1 MHKLLS
7 RVANGERRVATSL
20 LLAFATACAGTP
32 GYRAPGVVVAPS
44 YPVTQSAQVRPAVTT
59 TPFWIEI
66 GDSTLSA
73 LVAEALRN
81 GTDVHI
87 AEARLDAT
95 RATRRLSAFDLA
107 PTVTAGGS
115 VLRSQQSLAAVPGL
129 SNRLPQQDLYDV
141 GFDASWEVDLFGRVR
156 RNVAAQTAITSV
168 AEHSLE
174 DVQVS
179 LAAEVARTYF
189 ELRGTQAQLAVAR
202 RNAEVQ
208 RRTLALTEDRLA
220 AGRGAG
226 FDVERAKAALQL
238 TLASV
243 PGLNAQIAAHR
254 NRISTLLG
262 RAPEAAPTELLADA
276 PLPTLPDSVT
286 IGSPR
291 QLIRRRPDVLAA
303 ERNVAMQSL
312 FVGAAQA
319 DYLPRFALGA
329 SVGYT
334 SNRVAS
340 LTDNNMS
347 RILFGPSVS
356 FPLLDLGRVRERVNV
371 AHASQSEARAQYTS
385 TVLRA
390 LEETETAVSSYDR
403 AHERVGILGEA
414 VKSSTRALDLAQQ
427 RFEAGLTD
435 FLQVLDAQRTL
446 LDAENQLATA
456 QVQAGT
462 ALVALYKAAGGTWSA
477 R

>member
-1 MHKLLS
+1 MLRLS
-7 RVANGERRVATSL
+7 THFILATVIVVLAQGCASAPAYQPPAVA
-20 LLAFATACAGTP
+20 
-32 GYRAPGVVVAPS
+32 VAPS
-44 YPVTQSAQVRPAVTT
+44 YPATQSAQLRPAVTT
-59 TPFWIEI
+59 QPFWQEI

-73 LVAEALRN
+73 LVGEALRN

-95 RATRRLSAFDLA
+95 RASRRLSAYDLA
-107 PTVTAGGS
+107 PTITAGGS
-115 VLRSQQSLAAVPGL
+115 ALRSQQSLAAVPGL
-129 SNRLPQQDLYDV
+129 ANRLPQQDLYDV
-141 GFDASWEVDLFGRVR
+141 GFDASWELDVFGRVR
-156 RNVAAQTAITSV
+156 RNVAAQSAMTSV

-189 ELRGTQAQLAVAR
+189 ELRGAQLQLAVAL
-202 RNAEVQ
+202 RNADVQ
-208 RRTLALTEDRLA
+208 RKTLALTEDRLA

-226 FDVERAKAALQL
+226 FDVERAKSVLQL
-238 TLASV
+238 TLATV
-243 PGLNAQIAAHR
+243 PGLKAQISAHR
-254 NRISTLLG
+254 NRITTLLG
-262 RAPEAAPTELLADA
+262 RAPEAAPAELLSDA
-276 PLPTLPDSVT
+276 ALPTLPDSVT

-303 ERNVAMQSL
+303 ERAVAAQSL

-319 DYLPRFALGA
+319 DYMPRFSLGA
-329 SVGYT
+329 SAGYT

-347 RILFGPSVS
+347 RVLFGPTVT
-356 FPLLDLGRVRERVNV
+356 FPLLDLGRVKEKVNV
-371 AHASQSEARAQYTS
+371 AHAAQSEAQAQYTS

-403 AHERVGILGEA
+403 AHERLGILDEA
-414 VKSSTRALDLAQQ
+414 VKSSNRALDLAQQ

-435 FLQVLDAQRTL
+435 FLQVLDAQRTV
-446 LDAENQLATA
+446 LDAENQLVAA
-456 QVQAGT
+456 RVQAGT
-462 ALVALYKAAGGTWSA
+462 SLVALYKAAGGTWSA

>member
-1 MHKLLS
+1 MLKLS
-7 RVANGERRVATSL
+7 THFI
-20 LLAFATACAGTP
+20 LAGLTLAAACAG
-32 GYRAPGVVVAPS
+32 APAYQPPAVAVAPA
-44 YPVTQSAQVRPAVTT
+44 YPATQSARLRPAITT
-59 TPFWIEI
+59 EPFWQEI

-73 LVAEALRN
+73 LVGEALRN
-81 GTDVHI
+81 GADVHI

-95 RATRRLSAFDLA
+95 RASRRLAAFDLA
-107 PTVTAGGS
+107 PTVTAVGS
-115 VLRSQQSLAAVPGL
+115 ALRSQQSIAAVPGL
-129 SNRLPQQDLYDV
+129 ASRLPQMDLYDV
-141 GFDASWEVDLFGRVR
+141 GFDASWELDVFGRVR
-156 RNVAAQTAITSV
+156 RNVAAQNAITSV

-189 ELRGTQAQLAVAR
+189 ELRGTQRQLAVAL
-202 RNAEVQ
+202 RNADVQ
-208 RRTLALTEDRLA
+208 RKTLALTEDRLA
-220 AGRGAG
+220 AGRGAR

-254 NRISTLLG
+254 NRITTLLG
-262 RAPEAAPTELLADA
+262 RAPEASPVELLSDA

-303 ERNVAMQSL
+303 ERAVAAQSL

-329 SVGYT
+329 SAGYT

-340 LTDNNMS
+340 LTNTNMS
-347 RILFGPSVS
+347 RVLFGPTVS
-356 FPLLDLGRVRERVNV
+356 FPLLDLGRVRERVSV
-371 AHASQSEARAQYTS
+371 AHAGQSEAQAQYTS
-385 TVLRA
+385 TVTRA

-403 AHERVGILGEA
+403 AHERLGILGEA

-446 LDAENQLATA
+446 LDAENQLANA
-456 QVQAGT
+456 QIQAGT

>member
-1 MHKLLS
+1 
-7 RVANGERRVATSL
+7 
-20 LLAFATACAGTP
+20 
-32 GYRAPGVVVAPS
+32 
-44 YPVTQSAQVRPAVTT
+44 
-59 TPFWIEI
+59 
-66 GDSTLSA
+66 
-73 LVAEALRN
+73 
-81 GTDVHI
+81 
-87 AEARLDAT
+87 
-95 RATRRLSAFDLA
+95 
-107 PTVTAGGS
+107 
-115 VLRSQQSLAAVPGL
+115 
-129 SNRLPQQDLYDV
+129 
-141 GFDASWEVDLFGRVR
+141 
-156 RNVAAQTAITSV
+156 VAAQTAMTSV

-189 ELRGTQAQLAVAR
+189 ELRGAQAQLAVAL
-202 RNAEVQ
+202 RNADVQ
-208 RRTLALTEDRLA
+208 RKTLALTEDRLA

-243 PGLNAQIAAHR
+243 PGLNAQVAAHR
-254 NRISTLLG
+254 NRIATLLG
-262 RAPEAAPTELLADA
+262 RAPQDAPAGLMAAA
-276 PLPTLPDSVT
+276 PLPSLPDSVT

-303 ERNVAMQSL
+303 ERNVAAQSL

-319 DYLPRFALGA
+319 DYLPHFALGA

-347 RILFGPSVS
+347 RVLFGPTVTY
-356 FPLLDLGRVRERVNV
+356 PLLDLGRVRERVSI
-371 AHASQSEARAQYTS
+371 AQASQSEAQAQYTS

-403 AHERVGILGEA
+403 AHERVGLLGDA
-414 VKSSTRALDLAQQ
+414 VTSSTKALDLAQQ

-435 FLQVLDAQRTL
+435 FLQVLDAQRTV
-446 LDAENQLATA
+446 LDAENQLVAA

-462 ALVALYKAAGGTWSA
+462 SLVALYKAAGGTWSLHQ
-477 R
+477 

>member
-1 MHKLLS
+1 MRKLSLLS
-7 RVANGERRVATSL
+7 
-20 LLAFATACAGTP
+20 LAFAAACAG
-32 GYRAPGVVVAPS
+32 APAYQPPAIAVAPS
-44 YPVTQSAQVRPAVTT
+44 YPATHSAQVRPAVTT
-59 TPFWIEI
+59 TPFWVEI
-66 GDSTLSA
+66 GDTTLSA
-73 LVAEALRN
+73 LVDDALRN
-81 GTDVHI
+81 GTDVQV

-95 RATRRLSAFDLA
+95 RAARRLSAFDLA
-107 PTVTAGGS
+107 PTVTAVGS
-115 VLRSQQSLAAVPGL
+115 ALRSQQSLAAVPGL
-129 SNRLPQQDLYDV
+129 SSRLPQTDLYDV
-141 GFDASWEVDLFGRVR
+141 GFDASWELDLFGRVR
-156 RNVAAQTAITSV
+156 RNVAAQAAITSV

-189 ELRGTQAQLAVAR
+189 ELRGAQAQLAVAL
-202 RNAEVQ
+202 RNADVQ
-208 RRTLALTEDRLA
+208 RKTLALTEDRLA

-243 PGLNAQIAAHR
+243 PGLNAQVAAHR
-254 NRISTLLG
+254 NRIATLLG
-262 RAPEAAPTELLADA
+262 RAPQDAPADLMAAA
-276 PLPTLPDSVT
+276 PLPSLPDSVT

-303 ERNVAMQSL
+303 ERNVAAQSL

-319 DYLPRFALGA
+319 DYLPHFALGA

-347 RILFGPSVS
+347 RVLFGPTVT
-356 FPLLDLGRVRERVNV
+356 FPLLDLGRVRERVSI
-371 AHASQSEARAQYTS
+371 AQASQSEAQAQYTS

-403 AHERVGILGEA
+403 AHERVGLLGDA
-414 VKSSTRALDLAQQ
+414 VTSSTKALDLAQQ

-435 FLQVLDAQRTL
+435 FLQVLDAQRTV
-446 LDAENQLATA
+446 LDAENQLVAA

-462 ALVALYKAAGGTWSA
+462 SLVALYKAAGGTWSLHQ
-477 R
+477 

>member
-1 MHKLLS
+1 MLKLS
-7 RVANGERRVATSL
+7 SQFI
-20 LLAFATACAGTP
+20 LAVITAMLAVGCA
-32 GYRAPGVVVAPS
+32 RAPYQAPTVAVAPA
-44 YPVTQSAQVRPAVTT
+44 YQPTQSAQLRPAVTT
-59 TPFWIEI
+59 QPFWQEI

-81 GTDVHI
+81 GTDVRI
-87 AEARLDAT
+87 AESRLDAT
-95 RATRRLSAFDLA
+95 RASRRLAAFNLA
-107 PTVTAGGS
+107 PTVTAVGS
-115 VLRSQQSLAAVPGL
+115 ALRSQQSIAAVPGL
-129 SNRLPQQDLYDV
+129 ANRMPQMDLYDF
-141 GFDASWEVDLFGRVR
+141 GFDASWELDLFGRVR
-156 RNVAAQTAITSV
+156 RNVAAQSALTSV

-189 ELRGTQAQLAVAR
+189 ELRGAQRQLAVAL
-202 RNAEVQ
+202 RNADVQ

-226 FDVERAKAALQL
+226 FDVERARSVLQL

-254 NRISTLLG
+254 NRIATLLG
-262 RAPEAAPTELLADA
+262 RAPEAAPSELSAEA
-276 PLPTLPDSVT
+276 PLPSLPDSVT

-303 ERNVAMQSL
+303 ERSVAAQTL
-312 FVGAAQA
+312 FVGSAQA
-319 DYLPRFALGA
+319 EYLPHFALGA
-329 SVGYT
+329 SAGYT

-340 LTDNNMS
+340 LTNNSMS
-347 RILFGPSVS
+347 RVLFGPTVT
-356 FPLLDLGRVRERVNV
+356 FPLLDLGRVRERVSF
-371 AHASQSEARAQYTS
+371 AQASQSEAQAQYTS

-403 AHERVGILGEA
+403 AHERLGLLGEA
-414 VKSSTRALDLAQQ
+414 VKSSTKALDLAQQ

-456 QVQAGT
+456 HVQAGT
-462 ALVALYKAAGGTWSA
+462 ALVALYKAAGGTWSVQQ
-477 R
+477 